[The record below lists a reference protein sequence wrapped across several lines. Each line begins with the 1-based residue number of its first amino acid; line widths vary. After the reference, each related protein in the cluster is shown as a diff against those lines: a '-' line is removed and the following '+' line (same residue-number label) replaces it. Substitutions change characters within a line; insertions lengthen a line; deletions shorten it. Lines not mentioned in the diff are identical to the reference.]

1 MRSRIARF
9 LVSASAVL
17 FSTLLAIGLVYAA
30 VDPAAE
36 GSTATQ
42 QENWPSSSGTVLP
55 ACGAASGTRFN
66 LEPRTDP
73 VPQNETAVDFLPGSG
88 LSGGDLVVGG
98 ANDFRLLTSG
108 TGTPGDFRGVFGMT
122 NQTGYYVHRNGA
134 AANPCSA
141 DFEGGFP
148 SLKNPNGNGTLVG
161 VGDPAV
167 AADPARQAFFFAD
180 ERAGLGETFD
190 SAIAVFRTTAATLN
204 NSTSCPNGTH
214 SEAAARSCWPTS
226 ILVDIGTIFS
236 TLDIRPN
243 LALDER
249 ADGSGVGAGD
259 LYVSGARASA
269 YSVFIAVCRNDLA
282 ACSSSVKISGN
293 DIADNPHLAV
303 RPDGGITATYTAS
316 TSTGLDIKWVTCT
329 PNGAPSAPTCAAA
342 TRITSESQILP
353 YDPFGGGAGLAA
365 AQFVVRT
372 FPKHTHRQ
380 DTNGTETYVVW
391 DRCKV
396 STSVTYPGIT
406 FHDVCADADLRM
418 AASNNNG
425 QTWTVADA
433 DIGDQDQFQ
442 PWIGTDAATNIVN
455 IVYYSSQSDSLQHR
469 SKVVLRQILP
479 GSSTPDPV
487 GAAQTI
493 TSVGLDSAADPF
505 LQGIYV
511 GDYIGLSARAASGG
525 SRAYIHYTHSAVSG
539 TYNGAKDPEQNNHLS
554 RFDY

>member
-9 LVSASAVL
+9 LLPAFAS
-17 FSTLLAIGLVYAA
+17 FFCTLLAY
-30 VDPAAE
+30 
-36 GSTATQ
+36 
-42 QENWPSSSGTVLP
+42 GTVLP
-55 ACGAASGTRFN
+55 ECGTASGTRFN
-66 LEPRTDP
+66 LEPRRDP

-98 ANDFRLLTSG
+98 ANDFRRLTSG
-108 TGTPGDFRGVFGMT
+108 TGTPGDFRGVFGMS

-134 AANPCSA
+134 ATNPCSA

-148 SLKNPNGNGTLVG
+148 SLKNPNNNDLVVG
-161 VGDPAV
+161 VGDPGV
-167 AADPARQAFFFAD
+167 VADPARQAFFFAD
-180 ERAGLGETFD
+180 ERVGLGELFD

-204 NSTSCPNGTH
+204 NSSLCPNGTH
-214 SEAAARSCWPTS
+214 NDAAARSCWPTS

-236 TLDIRPN
+236 TFDIRPN

-259 LYVSGARASA
+259 LYVSAARASA
-269 YSVFIAVCRNDLA
+269 YSIFIAACRNDLA
-282 ACSSSVKISGN
+282 ACSPSVKISGS

-303 RPDGGITATYTAS
+303 RPDGGITATYTVG
-316 TSTGLDIKWVTCT
+316 TPTGLDIKWVTCT
-329 PNGAPSAPTCAAA
+329 ANGAPNPPSCAAA

-353 YDPFGGGAGLAA
+353 YNPFGGGAGLAA

-396 STSVTYPGIT
+396 STSVVYPGIT
-406 FHDVCADADLRM
+406 FKDVCADADLKM

-425 QTWTVADA
+425 QTWTIADV
-433 DIGDQDQFQ
+433 DIAAPDQFQ

-455 IVYYSSQSDSLQHR
+455 IVYYSTDPDPLQHR
-469 SKVVLRQILP
+469 SKVLLRQILP
-479 GSSTPDPV
+479 GNSTPDPV

-493 TSVGLDSAADPF
+493 TTVGLDPAADAF
-505 LQGIYV
+505 LQGIYI
-511 GDYIGLSARAASGG
+511 GDYIGVSARAAAGGG
-525 SRAYIHYTHSAVSG
+525 SRAYIHYTHSAVAG

>member
-9 LVSASAVL
+9 LVSASAGL
-17 FSTLLAIGLVYAA
+17 FSTLLAIGLVYAV

-42 QENWPSSSGTVLP
+42 QETGPSSSGTVLP

-148 SLKNPNGNGTLVG
+148 SLKNPNSNGTLVG

-167 AADPARQAFFFAD
+167 VADPARQAFFFAD

-190 SAIAVFRTTAATLN
+190 SAVAVFRTAAATLN

-226 ILVDIGTIFS
+226 ILLDIGSIFS

-249 ADGSGVGAGD
+249 ADGGGVGAGD
-259 LYVSGARASA
+259 LYVSAARASA
-269 YSVFIAVCRNDLA
+269 SSVFIAVCRNNLS
-282 ACSSSVKISGN
+282 ACSSSVKISGS
-293 DIADNPHLAV
+293 DIADNPHSAV
-303 RPDGGITATYTAS
+303 RPDGGITATYTVS

-329 PNGAPSAPTCAAA
+329 PNGAPNAPTCAAA

-353 YDPFGGGAGLAA
+353 YNPFGGGPGLAA
-365 AQFVVRT
+365 AQFVIRT

-380 DTNGTETYVVW
+380 DSNGWPT
-391 DRCKV
+391 
-396 STSVTYPGIT
+396 
-406 FHDVCADADLRM
+406 
-418 AASNNNG
+418 
-425 QTWTVADA
+425 
-433 DIGDQDQFQ
+433 
-442 PWIGTDAATNIVN
+442 
-455 IVYYSSQSDSLQHR
+455 
-469 SKVVLRQILP
+469 
-479 GSSTPDPV
+479 
-487 GAAQTI
+487 
-493 TSVGLDSAADPF
+493 
-505 LQGIYV
+505 
-511 GDYIGLSARAASGG
+511 
-525 SRAYIHYTHSAVSG
+525 
-539 TYNGAKDPEQNNHLS
+539 
-554 RFDY
+554 